1 MGGWL
6 KPSQVAGQ
14 LGVHKSRVYQLIREG
29 ILPAVRVGGA
39 IRIPTDAWDSWMKQ
53 QAEAALRAIRDVECG
68 TSTGCGDGQAAHHIY
83 EAQFEEGED
92 D

>member
-39 IRIPTDAWDSWMKQ
+39 IRIPIDAWDMWMRQ
-53 QAEAALRAIRDVECG
+53 QAEAALAAIRDVECG
-68 TSTGCGDGQAAHHIY
+68 TSTGCGDGQAGGSHEPY
-83 EAQFEEGED
+83 EEGED

>member
-1 MGGWL
+1 MSGWL

-14 LGVHKSRVYQLIREG
+14 LGVHKSRVYQLIRDG

-39 IRIPTDAWDSWMKQ
+39 IRIPTDAWNIWMRQ
-53 QAEAALRAIRDVECG
+53 QAEAALAAIADSACG
-68 TSTGCGDGQAAHHIY
+68 TSTGCGDGQAPNEPHA
-83 EAQFEEGED
+83 EGED